1 MQLSLSRG
9 REFVPHVGCR
19 AYVGGGG
26 KTGII
31 DLEAKVESNT
41 SNYSSCFVNQSS
53 LKVNGEPKIMESALQ
68 I

>member
-1 MQLSLSRG
+1 MQLSIARG
-9 REFVPHVGCR
+9 REFAPHVGGR
-19 AYVGGGG
+19 AYAGGKN